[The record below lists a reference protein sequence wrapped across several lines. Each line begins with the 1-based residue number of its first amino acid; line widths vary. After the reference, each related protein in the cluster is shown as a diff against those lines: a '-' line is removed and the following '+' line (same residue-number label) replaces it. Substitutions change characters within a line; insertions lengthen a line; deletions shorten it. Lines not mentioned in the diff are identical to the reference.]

1 MTTTPAAVADP
12 DPIERIVVF
21 RALALGDLL
30 CATPALRAL
39 HAGFPNADITL
50 VGLPGSGALTQRLP
64 YVHEMLSFPG
74 YPGLPESTG
83 DLRELPDFLAHVQTR
98 RFDLAVQLHG
108 SGEIVNPLVAAFGA
122 RRMAGFDDGRT
133 WSPPQHAQWM
143 VRWPEHG
150 HEIERLLALTDGM
163 GLPRKGTHL
172 DFPLQPADREA
183 LNQLWPGAQGS
194 PKPYVCVHP
203 GSQLPS
209 RRWPLERFAAVGD
222 ALVAAGYTVVLTGTA
237 PEAPLVN
244 SVAHQMQHKAVN
256 LVGLTDLW
264 TLGALIEKAHSV
276 VCNDT
281 GVSHIAAALRRPSVV
296 INSGGEVER
305 WRPLDTE
312 RHQVLWHDVPCRPCL
327 YEVCP
332 TGHACAQGVEVDSV
346 LRRLD
351 LEIPGIFAL
360 SSRPVSFQRA
370 VHA

>member
-1 MTTTPAAVADP
+1 MTTLRTAVNAGH
-12 DPIERIVVF
+12 IERIVVF

-39 HAGFPNADITL
+39 HAGFPNAEITL

-64 YVHEMLSFPG
+64 YVNEMLSFPG

-108 SGEIVNPLVAAFGA
+108 SGDIVNPLVAAFGA
-122 RRMAGFDDGRT
+122 RLMAGFHDGLT
-133 WSPPQHAQWM
+133 WSPPEHAQWM
-143 VRWPEHG
+143 VRWPEQG
-150 HEIERLLALTDGM
+150 HEIERLLALTDGL
-163 GLPRKGTHL
+163 GLPRVGTHL
-172 DFPLQPADREA
+172 DFPLQAADRHA
-183 LNQLWPGAQGS
+183 LNRLWPDAHS
-194 PKPYVCVHP
+194 SLKPYVCLHP
-203 GSQLPS
+203 GAQLVS
-209 RRWPLERFAAVGD
+209 RRWPQERFAAVGD

-237 PEAPLVN
+237 PEASLVN
-244 SVAHQMQHKAVN
+244 SVAHLMQHKAVN
-256 LVGLTDLW
+256 LVGLTNLW

-305 WRPLDTE
+305 WRPLDE
-312 RHQVLWHDVPCRPCL
+312 DRHQVLWHDVPCRPCL

-332 TGHACAQGVEVDSV
+332 TGHACAQGVAVDSV
-346 LRRLD
+346 LRRLN
-351 LEIPGIFAL
+351 LEMPGIFAL
-360 SSRPVSFQRA
+360 SNRPISFPRA